1 MPSSAAGLTLVGGV
15 LALDFANSAS
25 GRGTAFAQEHIHSID
40 DLVAWGSHAGCLGP
54 AAAMQSALASAADPL
69 ATEVLRRAL
78 RLREAIFGI
87 GSAIA
92 NGCEPAANDLDIIRL
107 AVRDAM
113 ASGALKRRSHGG
125 YGLDFGDAPPAAAVI
140 GPVALSALDMLETAD
155 FARIKQCPGRTPNND
170 CQWLFLDVSKNNSRR
185 WCDMATCGNRTK
197 SHRHRA
203 RKQAPA

>member
-1 MPSSAAGLTLVGGV
+1 MPSSAGDLSLIGGV

-25 GRGTAFAQEHIHSID
+25 GRGTASAQEHIHSLD
-40 DLVAWGSHAGCLGP
+40 DLVAWGTHAGCLGP
-54 AAAMQSALASAADPL
+54 ATATRSALATAANPL
-69 ATEVLRRAL
+69 ATELLRRAL
-78 RLREAIFGI
+78 RLREAIFAI

-92 NGCEPAANDLDIIRL
+92 HGREPATNDLDIARL

-113 ASGALKRRSHGG
+113 ASGALKPRYGG

-155 FARIKQCPGRTPNND
+155 FTRIKQCPGMTPDND

-203 RKQAPA
+203 RKQGPA

>member
-1 MPSSAAGLTLVGGV
+1 MASSAAGLSLVGGL

-25 GRGTAFAQEHIHSID
+25 GRGTASAREHIHSID
-40 DLVAWGSHAGCLGP
+40 DLVAWGAHAGCLAP
-54 AAAMQSALASAADPL
+54 ATATLSPPAAADPL
-69 ATEVLRRAL
+69 AAELLRRAL

-92 NGCEPAANDLDIIRL
+92 NDRDPAVDDLDIVRL

-113 ASGALKRRSHGG
+113 ASGALTRHGGGG

-155 FARIKQCPGRTPNND
+155 FARLKQCPGRTPDND